1 MVKVPDLTVDDPAL
15 SVLKLVRSN
24 RGAAGGIWAVCHPTR
39 EGSARACS
47 YSPTT
52 LMGFTSSTEKR
63 AVSPSAVSILQ
74 AYWVFLMFPFDST
87 WYRAFRKSV
96 VVTSATGISLGVLAW
111 NAAGGKTSG
120 NASGCKRMVSDRS
133 RSVRERRRLYRK
145 RIFCHGQALSN

>member
-1 MVKVPDLTVDDPAL
+1 
-15 SVLKLVRSN
+15 
-24 RGAAGGIWAVCHPTR
+24 
-39 EGSARACS
+39 
-47 YSPTT
+47 
-52 LMGFTSSTEKR
+52 MGFTSSSEKR
-63 AVSPSAVSILQ
+63 AVSPSAVSTLQ

-120 NASGCKRMVSDRS
+120 NASGCKRMVSDGS
-133 RSVRERRRLYRK
+133 RPVRERRRLYRK